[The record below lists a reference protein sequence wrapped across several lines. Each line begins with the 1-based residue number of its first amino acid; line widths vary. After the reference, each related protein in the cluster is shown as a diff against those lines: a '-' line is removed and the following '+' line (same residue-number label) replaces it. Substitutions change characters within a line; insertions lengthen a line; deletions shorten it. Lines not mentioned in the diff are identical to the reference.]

1 METYYTPPY
10 GRLSV
15 RGEGR
20 VWRSSEEGVGWWSGW
35 GRTTGRGPRWWRLR
49 RAGWAPWRWSRSRV
63 RLGVSKG
70 SFYWHFANRRSLVE
84 AALARWE
91 AETEQVI
98 ARLEALDE
106 PVARMRALLD
116 LAFGDEQ
123 DAAISFRL
131 ISEADDPLVGE
142 VVRRV
147 SDRRLRYMQDVL
159 RELGQPEEEARRRVL
174 AAYGTYLGL
183 AALMRI
189 GAVDELP
196 GALVDLAMAELGL
209 PATTPS

>member
-1 METYYTPPY
+1 ME
-10 GRLSV
+10 RLGPDDWARAALV
-15 RGEGR
+15 ALAEGGLSA
-20 VWRSSEEGVGWWSGW
+20 VAVEPV
-35 GRTTGRGPRWWRLR
+35 
-49 RAGWAPWRWSRSRV
+49 AV

-70 SFYWHFANRRSLVE
+70 SFYWHFTNRRSLLE

-91 AETEQVI
+91 AGTEQII
-98 ARLEALDE
+98 ARLGLLDE

-131 ISEADDPLVGE
+131 ISEVDDPLVGE

-147 SDRRLRYMQDVL
+147 SERRLGFMQDVL
-159 RELGQPEEEARRRVL
+159 RELGQSREEARKRVL

-183 AALMRI
+183 AALVRI
-189 GAVDELP
+189 GAVDEVP
-196 GALVDLAMAELGL
+196 GSLVDLALAELGL
-209 PATTPS
+209 PATASPDGVTSSR

>member
-1 METYYTPPY
+1 ME
-10 GRLSV
+10 RLGPDDWARAALV
-15 RGEGR
+15 ALAEGGLGA
-20 VWRSSEEGVGWWSGW
+20 VAVEPV
-35 GRTTGRGPRWWRLR
+35 
-49 RAGWAPWRWSRSRV
+49 AV

-91 AETEQVI
+91 DETEQVI

-147 SDRRLRYMQDVL
+147 SDRRLRYMRNVL
-159 RELGQPEEEARRRVL
+159 RELGQSEEEARRRVL

-189 GAVDELP
+189 GAVDEMP

-209 PATTPS
+209 PATAPSLRPPLTTTGPDDDGP

>member
-1 METYYTPPY
+1 VVE
-10 GRLSV
+10 RLGPDDWARAALV
-15 RGEGR
+15 ALAEGGLGA
-20 VWRSSEEGVGWWSGW
+20 VAVEPV
-35 GRTTGRGPRWWRLR
+35 
-49 RAGWAPWRWSRSRV
+49 AV

-91 AETEQVI
+91 DETEQVI
-98 ARLEALDE
+98 ARLEMLDE

-147 SDRRLRYMQDVL
+147 SDRRLRYMRNVL

-189 GAVDELP
+189 GAVDEMP

-209 PATTPS
+209 PATAPS